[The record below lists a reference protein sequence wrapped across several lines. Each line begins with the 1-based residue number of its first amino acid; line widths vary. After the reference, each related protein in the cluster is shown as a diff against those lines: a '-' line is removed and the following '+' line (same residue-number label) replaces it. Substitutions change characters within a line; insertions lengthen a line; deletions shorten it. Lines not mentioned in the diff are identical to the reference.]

1 MAISKA
7 FFWFLTGAILAFF
20 LLTSFTFVIFEKV
33 NSDVVYPGIMVGNTD
48 LGRHTQEE
56 VAQIFA
62 EKNENI
68 QDSKITFSDGKN
80 IATSSAKELGIGF
93 NENLMAKQVISLGRS
108 KNFLSN
114 ISIAFRA
121 YFEGLYLNPSYYYS
135 EEKLDETI
143 KPIVEE
149 INKNPSDALFK
160 FENGKVI
167 AFKPSEEGR
176 MVNVDGIR
184 KALNSQ
190 LEKIVSLRNKESII
204 IPIEVRVI
212 QPEITTNEAN
222 DLGIKELI
230 GKGTSFFSH
239 SIPTRIFNI
248 QLASSRI
255 NGVLISPGETFSFN
269 KALGDVSSFTGY
281 KQAYIIQ
288 NGRTILGDGGG
299 VCQVSTTFFRT
310 ILDSGLPVTERRA
323 HAYRVGYYE
332 QASPPGI
339 DATIYVPSVDLKF
352 KNDTQNYILVQTE
365 FEENLQ
371 QLTVFFYGTK
381 DGRTV
386 EMTEPIITS
395 RTPPPPDLY
404 QDDPALPKGTI
415 KQVDYKAEGARV
427 SFKRDVTKNGKK
439 IISETFVSSYTPWQA
454 VFLRGTKEN

>member
-1 MAISKA
+1 MLCLAYQARNHFGPLMKTLRIKKKVLMPISKA
-7 FFWFLTGAILAFF
+7 FFWFLTGEILAFF

-121 YFEGLYLNPSYYYS
+121 YVEGLYLNPSYYYS

-255 NGVLISPGETFSFN
+255 
-269 KALGDVSSFTGY
+269 
-281 KQAYIIQ
+281 
-288 NGRTILGDGGG
+288 
-299 VCQVSTTFFRT
+299 
-310 ILDSGLPVTERRA
+310 
-323 HAYRVGYYE
+323 
-332 QASPPGI
+332 
-339 DATIYVPSVDLKF
+339 
-352 KNDTQNYILVQTE
+352 
-365 FEENLQ
+365 
-371 QLTVFFYGTK
+371 
-381 DGRTV
+381 
-386 EMTEPIITS
+386 
-395 RTPPPPDLY
+395 
-404 QDDPALPKGTI
+404 
-415 KQVDYKAEGARV
+415 
-427 SFKRDVTKNGKK
+427 
-439 IISETFVSSYTPWQA
+439 
-454 VFLRGTKEN
+454 